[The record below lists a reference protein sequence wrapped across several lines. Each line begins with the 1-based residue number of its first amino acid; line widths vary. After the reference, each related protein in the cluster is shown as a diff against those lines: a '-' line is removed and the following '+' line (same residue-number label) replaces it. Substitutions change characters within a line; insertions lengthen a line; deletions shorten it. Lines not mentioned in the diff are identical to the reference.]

1 MKKNKKKSVN
11 DKLEYLRKQRSGE
24 AEGGYYLALEE
35 TFKYIEKKISESRTD
50 YCNPTFYEIGVA
62 IYGGGRRTMVM
73 KFLDELVYL
82 GNISIEGK
90 GADRQ
95 VRILKPL
102 EF

>member
-1 MKKNKKKSVN
+1 MSKYQKKSVSE
-11 DKLEYLRKQRSGE
+11 KLEYLRKQRSGE
-24 AEGGYYLALEE
+24 ASGAYYQLLEE
-35 TFKYIEKKISESRTD
+35 TFNYIDNKISESQLD

-62 IYGGGRRTMVM
+62 IYGGSRRTMVM
-73 KFLDELVYL
+73 KFLNELVYL

-90 GADRQ
+90 GEDRK